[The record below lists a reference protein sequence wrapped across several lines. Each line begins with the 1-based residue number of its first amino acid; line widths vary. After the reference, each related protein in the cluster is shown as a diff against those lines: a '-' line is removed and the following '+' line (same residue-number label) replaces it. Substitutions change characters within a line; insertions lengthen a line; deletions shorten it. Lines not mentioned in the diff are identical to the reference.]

1 MIVFVGNGYPCSL
14 HPFCLCSQGSQGRQ
28 GEKGGRGIT
37 NCPPPLCSWQ
47 RIRRVC
53 KDFNIRVVFKF
64 GPTLHSLLT
73 EVKDPLPT
81 EKQASVIYKV
91 ISCTCRKLY
100 IGMTKRRLETHL
112 KEHKDACIKGF
123 TDKSAIAEHAQ
134 MEDYPI
140 HWDIAVCQSKH
151 GFSREGSNLYTNSS
165 VIMVATTY
173 PTAGSPRNYK
183 KIRDGARV
191 SCIHLTAL

>member
-1 MIVFVGNGYPCSL
+1 MDQEGV
-14 HPFCLCSQGSQGRQ
+14 
-28 GEKGGRGIT
+28 
-37 NCPPPLCSWQ
+37 
-47 RIRRVC
+47 

-123 TDKSAIAEHAQ
+123 TDKSAIAEHA
-134 MEDYPI
+134 
-140 HWDIAVCQSKH
+140 
-151 GFSREGSNLYTNSS
+151 
-165 VIMVATTY
+165 
-173 PTAGSPRNYK
+173 
-183 KIRDGARV
+183 
-191 SCIHLTAL
+191 